1 MEPRC
6 SPGSPI
12 SSWGD
17 VMTTAVSH
25 SDTVAN
31 SAPVLSPSP
40 TSIAAAQVV
49 NRTGSNPPG
58 GDGVVA
64 IPLTNQSKIALD
76 ASFDPTEL
84 AYQLQLMFADLKR
97 VQSYASAQAA
107 HNQSNQIEDATKET
121 FDALKR
127 LMEQMDKLASRDIWD
142 LVGAVIGTV
151 FSAIFAGV
159 AIAASGGALTA
170 PVAVTMT
177 VLVGSV
183 IQMASAISTQK
194 GGPDFSVNKGL
205 TEGFQQL
212 AEQWMSKEDAAKLGT
227 LLAGIV
233 GTVTIAPALMD
244 AQIGGSLLSGAA
256 AMGGASD
263 KVVAILKMVGT
274 LANGIANAIVSGKAM
289 NSAVKAAEEAGR
301 IVTGSNAF
309 QKVFTIQNGQIVS
322 GAVQGGLGIQ
332 RGKDGVEQAQRQ
344 HDVDM
349 TQAEETALRGF
360 TDYLNATFS
369 MTADHQKSMEE
380 VLQEILE
387 KIKDSKEDMQAS
399 QTRLVRSLAPSM
411 AEV

>member
-1 MEPRC
+1 M
-6 SPGSPI
+6 PGSQSNIVAMPLPAPPQ
-12 SSWGD
+12 
-17 VMTTAVSH
+17 MLTTTS
-25 SDTVAN
+25 VA
-31 SAPVLSPSP
+31 AG
-40 TSIAAAQVV
+40 QVV
-49 NRTGSNPPG
+49 NRTSGSSATSSDALNS
-58 GDGVVA
+58 
-64 IPLTNQSKIALD
+64 IPFSARSQAALD

-142 LVGAVIGTV
+142 LIGAVLGTV
-151 FSAIFAGV
+151 FSAVFAGV
-159 AIAASGGALTA
+159 AIAATGGALTA

-177 VLVGSV
+177 VLIGSV

-233 GTVTIAPALMD
+233 GTATVAPALMD
-244 AQIGGSLLSGAA
+244 AQIGGSLISGAA

-274 LANGIANAIVSGKAM
+274 LANGITNALISGAAM
-289 NSAVKAAEEAGR
+289 NSAVKTAEETGK
-301 IVTGSNAF
+301 IVVGGNAF
-309 QKVFTIQNGQIVS
+309 QNVFTIQNGQIVG

-349 TQAEETALRGF
+349 TRAEETALRGF
-360 TDYLNATFS
+360 TDYLKAGFS
-369 MTADHQKSMEE
+369 AAVDHQKSIEE
-380 VLQEILE
+380 VLQEILMKFKSARQDTE
-387 KIKDSKEDMQAS
+387 DSK
-399 QTRLVRSLAPSM
+399 TRLIRSLAPSM

>member
-1 MEPRC
+1 
-6 SPGSPI
+6 
-12 SSWGD
+12 
-17 VMTTAVSH
+17 MTTAVSR

-31 SAPVLSPSP
+31 TASASPSP
-40 TSIAAAQVV
+40 SLTSVAAAQVV
-49 NRTGSNPPG
+49 NQTAGGNVSGS
-58 GDGVVA
+58 DGLA
-64 IPLTNQSKIALD
+64 GIPLARQSKLALD
-76 ASFDPTEL
+76 ASCDPTEL

-107 HNQSNQIEDATKET
+107 HNQSNQIEDATRET

-127 LMEQMDKLASRDIWD
+127 LMEQMDKLAHRDIWD
-142 LVGAVIGTV
+142 MVGAVIGTV
-151 FSAIFAGV
+151 FAAVFAGV

-177 VLVGSV
+177 VLIGSV

-212 AEQWMSKEDAAKLGT
+212 AEKWMSPEDATKLGT
-227 LLAGIV
+227 LLAGMV
-233 GTVTIAPALMD
+233 GTATVAPALMD
-244 AQIGGSLLSGAA
+244 PQIGGSLISGAA
-256 AMGGASD
+256 AMSGASD

-274 LANGIANAIVSGKAM
+274 LANGIANAVAGGAAM
-289 NSAVKAAEEAGR
+289 NSAVKAAEQTGK
-301 IVTGSNAF
+301 IVVGANAF

-349 TQAEETALRGF
+349 TQVEETALRGF
-360 TDYLNATFS
+360 TEYLKAGFS
-369 MTADHQKSMEE
+369 ITVDHQKSMEE
-380 VLQEILE
+380 VLQEILTKLKE
-387 KIKDSKEDMQAS
+387 AKQDAEDSKW
-399 QTRLVRSLAPSM
+399 RLVRSLGPSM